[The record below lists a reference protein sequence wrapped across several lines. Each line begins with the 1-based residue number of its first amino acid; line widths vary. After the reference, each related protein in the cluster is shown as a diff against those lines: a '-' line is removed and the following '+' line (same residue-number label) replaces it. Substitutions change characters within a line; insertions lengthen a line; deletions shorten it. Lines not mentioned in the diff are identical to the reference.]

1 MVPKFQWDVCLVLE
15 RRLWRTVEKCEGHM
29 ARDRCPLREAMAKV
43 MMKETLSILLVVERS
58 GEH

>member
-1 MVPKFQWDVCLVLE
+1 
-15 RRLWRTVEKCEGHM
+15 M
-29 ARDRCPLREAMAKV
+29 ARGRCPLREAMAKV